1 MTVKSVSQDWYNNL
15 VTNYGEDYANDFIAR
30 YKLEIIPTV
39 GQFKPV
45 RPGALNTEGG
55 DPPMDDVDENDA
67 DGADEQTSGL
77 PSNSLTVN
85 KGRDAYAD
93 WETRQS
99 QYLKELSAQRQRQL
113 ADAKAYIE
121 KNYRG
126 PSLSEQLFAI
136 SQALLTPTRMSGFK
150 GTLASL
156 APAFSSI
163 AKAQTESNRQ
173 RAEALFKLQQ
183 QYEKGVMDERGDVLK
198 NELALLKAR
207 NSGSPFIYAPDR
219 GGYIPKAGHPSNAPM
234 PEMDEYGNYVIT
246 DPRQLTYLPPNT
258 PIILP
263 GGDPLAPKYTKAG
276 TTR

>member
-39 GQFKPV
+39 GQFRPV
-45 RPGALNTEGG
+45 KAGALAVESG
-55 DPPMDDVDENDA
+55 DAPMDDDEYEDENA
-67 DGADEQTSGL
+67 DNSADTQTQNLSVK
-77 PSNSLTVN
+77 P
-85 KGRDAYAD
+85 DAYKD

-99 QYLKELSAQRQRQL
+99 QYLKELSLQRQQQL

-121 KNYRG
+121 ENYRG

-150 GTLASL
+150 GTLANL

-198 NELALLKAR
+198 NELALIKAR
-207 NSGSPFIYAPDR
+207 AATNKPRKVWSDR
-219 GGYIPKAGHPSNAPM
+219 QGQWIDEDKPIRTDITHIPEGTNIK
-234 PEMDEYGNYVIT
+234 
-246 DPRQLTYLPPNT
+246 LT
-258 PIILP
+258 
-263 GGDPLAPKYTKAG
+263 KYTDGTWRLDLPDGTQAVYDDKGNKIGTVPAG
-276 TTR
+276 GAQ